1 MSKRPAAA
9 KQPAIAAFGY
19 KRRPGPEQVKLRVE
33 IDVPGNWFKNLTPAQ
48 RKEKYRAT
56 AVDYEEWHV
65 FEAASRGRSAKVS
78 GAIGFI
84 CASDAAAE
92 EAPAPIA
99 SCCVGVTFTSRPSCI
114 AKW

>member
-56 AVDYEEWHV
+56 AVDYEERHV

-78 GAIGFI
+78 GAMGFI

-92 EAPAPIA
+92 EAPDKYWIVDVKRA
-99 SCCVGVTFTSRPSCI
+99 VGPLPQ
-114 AKW
+114 